1 MRVEMGGRG
10 WIFGG
15 WGGIFHFGR
24 FLPPVGE
31 EFAGGVARAVAA
43 RDRASEYFWDH
54 NKAKIVKVEK
64 LQSQNRH
71 NQNRKKI
78 TAKAPTLLHPCVAI
92 LAC

>member
-1 MRVEMGGRG
+1 M
-10 WIFGG
+10 
-15 WGGIFHFGR
+15 GIFHFGR

-43 RDRASEYFWDH
+43 GDRASEYFWDH

-71 NQNRKKI
+71 N
-78 TAKAPTLLHPCVAI
+78 
-92 LAC
+92 

>member
-1 MRVEMGGRG
+1 MGGG

-15 WGGIFHFGR
+15 WVGIFHFGR

-31 EFAGGVARAVAA
+31 EFAGGVTRAVAA

-71 NQNRKKI
+71 NQNRIKS
-78 TAKAPTLLHPCVAI
+78 PQRLRFCSI
-92 LAC
+92 LVPRLWLVGTGAT

>member
-1 MRVEMGGRG
+1 MGL
-10 WIFGG
+10 GG
-15 WGGIFHFGR
+15 DFSLWR

-43 RDRASEYFWDH
+43 RDRASEYVWDH
-54 NKAKIVKVEK
+54 TKAKIVKVEK

>member
-1 MRVEMGGRG
+1 MGGMG
-10 WIFGG
+10 GGFFGG
-15 WGGIFHFGR
+15 WVGIFHFGR

-43 RDRASEYFWDH
+43 GDRASEYFWDH

-71 NQNRKKI
+71 N
-78 TAKAPTLLHPCVAI
+78 
-92 LAC
+92 